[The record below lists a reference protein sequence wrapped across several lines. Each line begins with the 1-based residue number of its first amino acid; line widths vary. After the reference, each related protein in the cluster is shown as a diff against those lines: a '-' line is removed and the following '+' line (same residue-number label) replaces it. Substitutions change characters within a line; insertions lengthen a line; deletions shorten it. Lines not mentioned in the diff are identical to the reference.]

1 MAENTDTASDTAPA
15 PADIA
20 ADPAAPL
27 ATAETPAPAVTA
39 PADAPTPGSGA
50 APVPRATSNRSTTP
64 ASTAFSDFVSTNWA
78 DREEV
83 DPSARE
89 QAPFAA
95 DRRRRLSALHVGTR
109 LVIPAGR
116 LKQRS
121 NDTDYPFRPH
131 SAFAHLTGWGADSDP
146 GAVLVLEPVAAGSSA
161 DGSAHEA
168 TLYFRERAGRDSDEF
183 YANAEIGEFWIGPRP
198 SLRQVAADLGLAT
211 APLADVDDAIAAAGA
226 VRVVREADAVIA
238 ARVDAA
244 RAATTA
250 TTSGSDADAEADAAD
265 APDGDAL
272 LARDA
277 SELRLVKD
285 AYEIRQMREAVDTT
299 GRGFSDVIADMPAVV
314 AHARGERVVEGVFN
328 ARARADGNAV
338 GYDTIA
344 ASGPHACIL
353 HWTRNDGRVTPGDL
367 ILVDAGVEL
376 DSLYT
381 ADITRTLPVSGTFT
395 DVQREVYEAVREA
408 ADAALAIVRPGIR
421 FREVHAAAMQV
432 IARKAADWGMLPVTA
447 EEALEA
453 DNQHHRRYM
462 VHGTSHHLG
471 LDVHDCAQ
479 ARRDMYIDGIV
490 EAGMVFTIEPGLYF
504 QPDDLTVPERFRG
517 IGVRI
522 EDDILVTRDGAEN
535 LSAGIPRTADEVEAW
550 MAGRA

>member
-1 MAENTDTASDTAPA
+1 MAENTDTASETA

-27 ATAETPAPAVTA
+27 ATTETPAPAVTA
-39 PADAPTPGSGA
+39 PAGAPATGSGA

-83 DPSARE
+83 DPPARE

-95 DRRRRLSALHVGTR
+95 ERRRRLSALHVGTR

-121 NDTDYPFRPH
+121 NDTDYPFRAH
-131 SAFAHLTGWGADSDP
+131 SAFAHLTGWGADSEP
-146 GAVLVLEPVAAGSSA
+146 GAVLVLEPVAEGSSA

-238 ARVDAA
+238 SRVDAA
-244 RAATTA
+244 RAAA
-250 TTSGSDADAEADAAD
+250 GDGDAED
-265 APDGDAL
+265 DGDAL

-285 AYEIRQMREAVDTT
+285 AYETRQMREAVDAT
-299 GRGFSDVIADMPAVV
+299 GRGFSDVIADMPAVL
-314 AHARGERVVEGVFN
+314 AHPRGERVVEGVFN

-353 HWTRNDGRVTPGDL
+353 HWTRNDGRVVPGDL

-376 DSLYT
+376 DSYYT

-432 IARKAADWGMLPVTA
+432 IARRVADWGMLPVTA

-471 LDVHDCAQ
+471 MDVHDCAA
-479 ARRDMYIDGIV
+479 ARRDLYLDGV
-490 EAGMVFTIEPGLYF
+490 LEPGMVFTIEPGLYF
-504 QPDDLTVPERFRG
+504 QPDDLTVPEEFRG

-522 EDDILVTRDGAEN
+522 EDDILVTADGAEN
-535 LSAGIPRTADEVEAW
+535 LSVGIPRTVADVEAW
-550 MAGRA
+550 ISRD

>member
-1 MAENTDTASDTAPA
+1 MAENTDTASETA

-20 ADPAAPL
+20 ADPAATL
-27 ATAETPAPAVTA
+27 ATTETPAPAVTA
-39 PADAPTPGSGA
+39 PAGAPATGSGA

-83 DPSARE
+83 DPPARE

-121 NDTDYPFRPH
+121 NDTDYPFRAH
-131 SAFAHLTGWGADSDP
+131 SAFAHLTGWGADSEP
-146 GAVLVLEPVAAGSSA
+146 GAVLVLEPVAEGSSA

-238 ARVDAA
+238 SRVDAA
-244 RAATTA
+244 RAAA
-250 TTSGSDADAEADAAD
+250 GDGDAED
-265 APDGDAL
+265 DGDAL

-285 AYEIRQMREAVDTT
+285 AYEIRQMREAVDAT
-299 GRGFSDVIADMPAVV
+299 GRGFSDVIADMPAVL

-353 HWTRNDGRVTPGDL
+353 HWTRNDGRVVPGDL

-376 DSLYT
+376 DSYYT

-432 IARKAADWGMLPVTA
+432 IARRVADWGMLPVTA

>member
-1 MAENTDTASDTAPA
+1 MAENTDTASETAP
-15 PADIA
+15 DIA

-27 ATAETPAPAVTA
+27 ATTETAGPAVAA
-39 PADAPTPGSGA
+39 PTGTPTPGSGD
-50 APVPRATSNRSTTP
+50 APIPRATSNRSTTP
-64 ASTAFSDFVSTNWA
+64 ASTAFSDFVSTSWA
-78 DREEV
+78 DRDEV
-83 DPSARE
+83 DPPARE

-121 NDTDYPFRPH
+121 NDTDFPFRAH
-131 SAFAHLTGWGADSDP
+131 SAFAHLTGWGADSEP
-146 GAVLVLEPVAAGSSA
+146 GAVLVLEPVAAGSAA

-198 SLRQVAADLGLAT
+198 SLRQVAADLAIAT
-211 APLADVDDAIAAAGA
+211 APLADVDAAIAAPGA
-226 VRVVREADAVIA
+226 VRVIREADPALA
-238 ARVDAA
+238 ARVDDA
-244 RAATTA
+244 RAQAA
-250 TTSGSDADAEADAAD
+250 APEDDAA
-265 APDGDAL
+265 DGDAL

-299 GRGFSDVIADMPAVV
+299 GRGFSDVIADMPAVT

-353 HWTRNDGRVTPGDL
+353 HWTRNDGRVVPGDL
-367 ILVDAGVEL
+367 ILIDAGVEL

-421 FREVHAAAMQV
+421 FREVHAAAMEV
-432 IARKAADWGMLPVTA
+432 IARRVSDWGMLPVSA